1 MWLEEGARAG
11 TPLTSDDD
19 VEPMRWR
26 HLNVFNKEYVIVCAV
41 PGGRRSDDG
50 KAYVSHRP
58 GKGRSKHFTQ
68 EFEAFSVTLMSET
81 RVKGAG
87 EILRES
93 DSQMCRML
101 FAHMKAEYERF
112 SFENA
117 V

>member
-1 MWLEEGARAG
+1 VLAPRQRRHVGEGDPVLG
-11 TPLTSDDD
+11 
-19 VEPMRWR
+19 
-26 HLNVFNKEYVIVCAV
+26 
-41 PGGRRSDDG
+41 
-50 KAYVSHRP
+50 
-58 GKGRSKHFTQ
+58 GRSKHFTQ
-68 EFEAFSVTLMSET
+68 EFEVFSVTLMSET
-81 RVKGAG
+81 PVKRAG